1 MHPFWRNERHGSTRE
16 FGILQLP
23 ENAYG
28 CVGSEHTEHTF
39 TPTMKLR
46 IALVFVSL
54 ALSIILGL
62 VLAKEQIQP
71 LTAKVAALT
80 QAQERLSADLKTEQD
95 TSAKL
100 RSQLK
105 AAGALEAVKAS
116 VAKDSERFDEVRNLV
131 ADKMKEA
138 ALISDTKLLIKM
150 ADTAK
155 TKPRI
160 GLSLDT
166 LKEERWQR
174 DRDTFV
180 ARAQALGA
188 EVIVLSANS
197 DDVQQIKDCNS
208 LLAQNIDVLVIA
220 PHNGEAMNRAVEE
233 AHASKVVVC
242 AYDRLIKNCDLDYYF
257 TFDNVKV
264 GESQG
269 RFLMEKLFP
278 SGAQKGGPKKRIAR
292 IYGAPTDN
300 NAKLFREG
308 QNLALL
314 PFEESGQLE
323 IVFEDW
329 AEDWKPENGKKIA
342 QAAITKAGETGLD
355 AILASND
362 GTAGGAIQALLEDK
376 LVGKVLVT
384 GQDADLEACR
394 RILRN
399 EQTMTVYKPLKL
411 LAEKAAE
418 LSVELAKK
426 QPVKFTGATPNG
438 KRDVPTMQVDIVA
451 VHKDNIRE
459 TVVKDG
465 FHKEAD
471 IFGNGQ

>member
-1 MHPFWRNERHGSTRE
+1 
-16 FGILQLP
+16 
-23 ENAYG
+23 
-28 CVGSEHTEHTF
+28 
-39 TPTMKLR
+39 MKLR
-46 IALVFVSL
+46 ITFVLVSL
-54 ALSIILGL
+54 VLSVVLGL
-62 VLAKEQIQP
+62 ILAKEQIQP
-71 LTAKVAALT
+71 LTTKVAALS
-80 QAQERLSADLKTEQD
+80 QERDRLSADLKAEQD
-95 TSAKL
+95 TAAKL
-100 RSQLK
+100 RTQLK
-105 AAGALEAVKAS
+105 NAAKVAEAPKP
-116 VAKDSERFDEVRNLV
+116 DEVQKPT
-131 ADKMKEA
+131 ADKPKEA
-138 ALISDTKLLIKM
+138 ALSTEPKM
-150 ADTAK
+150 EAPAPVVSK
-155 TKPRI
+155 AKPRI

-233 AHASKVVVC
+233 ARASKVIVC

-264 GESQG
+264 GELQG
-269 RFLMEKLFP
+269 RFLMERLFP
-278 SGAQKGGPKKRIAR
+278 GGAQKDGPKKRIAR

-300 NAKLFREG
+300 NASLFRQG
-308 QNLALL
+308 QNVALL
-314 PFEESGQLE
+314 PFEASGQLE

-342 QAAITKAGETGLD
+342 QAAITKAGTANPLD

-376 LVGKVLVT
+376 LAGKVLVT

-399 EQTMTVYKPLKL
+399 EQTMTIYKPLKL

-418 LSVELAKK
+418 CAVGLATK
-426 QPVKFTGATPNG
+426 QDVKFTGVTPNG
-438 KRDVPTMQVDIVA
+438 KRDVPTLQVDVIA
-451 VHKDNIRE
+451 VHSENIRE

-465 FHKEAD
+465 FHKESD
-471 IFGNGQ
+471 IFGEPSAK

>member
-1 MHPFWRNERHGSTRE
+1 
-16 FGILQLP
+16 
-23 ENAYG
+23 
-28 CVGSEHTEHTF
+28 
-39 TPTMKLR
+39 MKLR
-46 IALVFVSL
+46 IAFVFVSL

-62 VLAKEQIQP
+62 VLAKEQIEP
-71 LTAKVAALT
+71 LNAKVAALT
-80 QAQERLSADLKTEQD
+80 QEREKLAADLKSEQD
-95 TSAKL
+95 TTGKL
-100 RSQLK
+100 RTQLK
-105 AAGALEAVKAS
+105 AATAKAATEPEKIQELKKMVVEKTQEAAQ
-116 VAKDSERFDEVRNLV
+116 V
-131 ADKMKEA
+131 ADTT
-138 ALISDTKLLIKM
+138 LFIKM
-150 ADTAK
+150 APTGKA
-155 TKPRI
+155 KPRI

-197 DDVQQIKDCNS
+197 DDVQQVKDCNS

-220 PHNGEAMNRAVEE
+220 PHNGEAMSRAVEE

-242 AYDRLIKNCDLDYYF
+242 AYDRLIKNCDLDFYF

-264 GESQG
+264 GELQG

-278 SGAQKGGPKKRIAR
+278 SGAQKDGPKKRIAR

-300 NAKLFREG
+300 NAKLFQQG
-308 QNLALL
+308 QNIALK

-342 QAAITKAGETGLD
+342 QAAITKAGAAGLD

-394 RILRN
+394 RILRD
-399 EQTMTVYKPLKL
+399 EQTMTIYKPLKL

-418 LSVELAKK
+418 VSVELAKK
-426 QPVKFTGATPNG
+426 QPVKLTGATPNG
-438 KRDVPTMQVDIVA
+438 KLDVPTLQVDVVA
-451 VHKDNIRE
+451 VHKGNIRE

-465 FHKEAD
+465 FHAETD
-471 IFGNGQ
+471 IFSTEK